1 MPIAR
6 EAGGNFVPAPA
17 GTHVARC
24 IGVIS
29 LGTLPQPQGGKF
41 MPTYKIMLQWELPD
55 EPIEVDGQRKC
66 MVISKEYSLSIGK
79 KSNLCRDLVG
89 WRGVEFTEEE
99 RKGFEVSRVL
109 DKPCMLSVIHA
120 TSGTGSTYAKITGI
134 SKLPK
139 NVKCPDRI
147 HELIHYELESGR
159 NDVFQALPEW
169 VRKKIETCE
178 EWVHPPV
185 DREPDPEAPPDVSRQ
200 DEPPIEDLDV
210 PF

>member
-1 MPIAR
+1 MPIAK
-6 EAGGNFVPAPA
+6 ESGGNFVPAPA

-29 LGTLPQPQGGKF
+29 LGTLPQGDSAF
-41 MPTYKIMLQWELPD
+41 LPTFKVMIQWELPD
-55 EPIEVDGQRKC
+55 ETTDFEGSKKPMI
-66 MVISKEYSLSIGK
+66 ISKEYSLSIGK

-89 WRGVEFTEEE
+89 WRGQEFTEEE
-99 RKGFEVSRVL
+99 RKGFEVAKVL

-120 TSGTGSTYAKITGI
+120 TSGKGSTYAKITGI

-139 NVKCPDRI
+139 TVQCPARV
-147 HELIHYELESGR
+147 HELIQYELESGR
-159 NDVFQALPEW
+159 NEVFQKLPEW

-178 EWVHPPV
+178 EWVHPAIH
-185 DREPDPEAPPDVSRQ
+185 EEEAPVSPVN
-200 DEPPIEDLDV
+200 DSVEDDV

>member
-1 MPIAR
+1 MPIAK
-6 EAGGNFVPAPA
+6 ESGGNFVPAPA

-29 LGTLPQPQGGKF
+29 LGTLPQGDSAF
-41 MPTYKIMLQWELPD
+41 LPTYKIMIQWELPD
-55 EPIEVDGQRKC
+55 EPVEIEGGKSC

-89 WRGVEFTEEE
+89 WRGQEFTEEE
-99 RKGFEVSRVL
+99 RKGFEVAKVL
-109 DKPCMLSVIHA
+109 DRPCMLSVIHA
-120 TSGTGSTYAKITGI
+120 TSNKGSVYAKITGI

-139 NVKCPDRI
+139 TVTCPDRV
-147 HELIHYELESGR
+147 HDLIHYELESGR
-159 NDVFQALPEW
+159 DATFQKLPEW

-178 EWVHPPV
+178 EWVHPAIHEEEPPAASPV
-185 DREPDPEAPPDVSRQ
+185 DDSD
-200 DEPPIEDLDV
+200 DV